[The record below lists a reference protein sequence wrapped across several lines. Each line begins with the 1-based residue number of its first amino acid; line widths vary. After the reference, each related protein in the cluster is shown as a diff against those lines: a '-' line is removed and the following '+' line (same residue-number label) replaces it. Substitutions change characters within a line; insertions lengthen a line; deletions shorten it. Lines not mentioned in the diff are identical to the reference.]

1 MEVVEDQRRALRRDR
16 LELGEKGLDRIVAG
30 RTARSEGT
38 QDRRRSR
45 REVRVVLAAG
55 RHQVRQE
62 ADPIPII
69 VVEPVPD
76 RPEPGPAREV
86 REERRLAVAG
96 VGDHEEHAAVDLRL
110 EPVEQ
115 ARARKDLV
123 AQRGRLNFSRLD
135 RVAHAGAS
143 LGADAVGRR
152 SHRAAR
158 ADRDRRTRGRPPS
171 WTERDRIGR
180 RERYGRRSSTV
191 NDRHGTRIGHAG
203 HGAARPS
210 PPAYLGRLPS
220 TGATVRRWP
229 RRVPRS

>member
-1 MEVVEDQRRALRRDR
+1 M
-16 LELGEKGLDRIVAG
+16 
-30 RTARSEGT
+30 
-38 QDRRRSR
+38 RRRSR
-45 REVRVVLAAG
+45 REVGVVLATG
-55 RHQVRQE
+55 RDEVRQE
-62 ADPIPII
+62 ADPVAIV

-76 RPEPGPAREV
+76 RAQPGPAGEV

-123 AQRGRLNFSRLD
+123 AERGRLDLSRLD

-191 NDRHGTRIGHAG
+191 NDRHWARIGHAG
-203 HGAARPS
+203 HGAAHPS
-210 PPAYLGRLPS
+210 PAAYLGRPER